1 MVHCCFGVRHVL
13 AFPTAIHNL
22 RFRHCFR
29 YLSSPPP
36 TTTPNSRL
44 PNHNRNN
51 QGRYRG
57 SQHSKRH
64 SKNFEKVQDQSL
76 ALGLRTN
83 NTRSPSTPTRFTNI
97 MGHIHR
103 RIKSTTWTLCLPVQ
117 ALHQNKNQK
126 SDSVL
131 PSHGRHARPKENRHT
146 EKVCRRRYR
155 ISLFARRRQPQTR
168 SAHPRPCG
176 ESLQCLGQ

>member
-103 RIKSTTWTLCLPVQ
+103 RIKSTKWTSPNHCATKSPNRPQPKSRKTL
-117 ALHQNKNQK
+117 QNKIW
-126 SDSVL
+126 
-131 PSHGRHARPKENRHT
+131 ARTIP
-146 EKVCRRRYR
+146 CR
-155 ISLFARRRQPQTR
+155 
-168 SAHPRPCG
+168 
-176 ESLQCLGQ
+176 